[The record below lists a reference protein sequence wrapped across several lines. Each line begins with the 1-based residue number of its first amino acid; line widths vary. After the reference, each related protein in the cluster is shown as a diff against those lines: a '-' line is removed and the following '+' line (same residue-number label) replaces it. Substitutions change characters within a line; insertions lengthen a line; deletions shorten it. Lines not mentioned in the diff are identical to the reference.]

1 MTQWFG
7 QANEARA
14 SGLLTRLADWWS
26 ARSELSAMPP
36 EDVHRIAHDIGI
48 GADDLRAL
56 AARGPGAADLLYER
70 MAVMGLSRADVDRLA
85 PGLMRDLETCCSC
98 CSHKEQCGKELAVEP
113 EAPGWMTYCANM
125 TALLSLETA
134 KGRAMI

>member
-85 PGLMRDLETCCSC
+85 PGLMRDLETTCSC
-98 CSHKEQCGKELAVEP
+98 CCHKEQCGKELAVEP

-125 TALLSLETA
+125 TALLSVESA